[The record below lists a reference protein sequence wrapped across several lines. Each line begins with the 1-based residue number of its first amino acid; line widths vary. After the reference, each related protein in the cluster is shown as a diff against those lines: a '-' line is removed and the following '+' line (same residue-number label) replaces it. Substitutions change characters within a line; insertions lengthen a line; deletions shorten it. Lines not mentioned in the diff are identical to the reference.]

1 MRKILSLVMAL
12 AMLCG
17 MCSFASA
24 DEVVTLEWYVLE
36 GPAPGN
42 EMVWAAIN
50 DYMVEKI
57 GVKIN
62 FHYITSDEYT
72 SKMQPLVMSPDADID
87 IDDAARITKLYDR
100 GYRMGDTIFLRAVVD
115 ADDTAPNAE

>member
-12 AMLCG
+12 AMLLG

-42 EMVWAAIN
+42 QMVWDAIN
-50 DYMVEKI
+50 EYMASAITRERILRI
-57 GVKIN
+57 GS
-62 FHYITSDEYT
+62 FL
-72 SKMQPLVMSPDADID
+72 LVFCVISSSRPTHR
-87 IDDAARITKLYDR
+87 AALKT
-100 GYRMGDTIFLRAVVD
+100 M
-115 ADDTAPNAE
+115 

>member
-17 MCSFASA
+17 MFTFASA

-42 EMVWAAIN
+42 QMVWDAIN
-50 DYMVEKI
+50 EYMVEKI

-62 FHYITSDEYT
+62 FHYINTMQNANCTSIRQT
-72 SKMQPLVMSPDADID
+72 
-87 IDDAARITKLYDR
+87 TK
-100 GYRMGDTIFLRAVVD
+100 TCWKSII
-115 ADDTAPNAE
+115 

>member
-17 MCSFASA
+17 MFTFASA

-42 EMVWAAIN
+42 QMVWDAIN
-50 DYMVEKI
+50 EYMVEKI
-57 GVKIN
+57 NVKID
-62 FHYITSDEYT
+62 F
-72 SKMQPLVMSPDADID
+72 KFID
-87 IDDAARITKLYDR
+87 SS
-100 GYRMGDTIFLRAVVD
+100 
-115 ADDTAPNAE
+115 E